1 MIRTT
6 AVLLRAGWLPAAAA
20 LALMGHIA
28 ARAESSP
35 PASTKRAPESE
46 LGAMKVAAAELPKND
61 QTTAPASPDKAK
73 PAAPAARRASRSEAC
88 RCGSEACT
96 ADSARFMQPQLRR
109 ALRSPARPRRRHPG
123 DTASDASLT
132 NAGRCCGSA
141 ACCHAARRAERARSH
156 GCTAG
161 GRARRD
167 ARFAAACRRR
177 SRDATRSD
185 RRRDPPAVAGC
196 GQGRQRR

>member
-28 ARAESSP
+28 ARAETSP

-46 LGAMKVAAAELPKND
+46 LGAMKAAAAELPKND
-61 QTTAPASPDKAK
+61 QGTAPASPDKAK
-73 PAAPAARRASRSEAC
+73 PAAPAARQASRSEAC

-96 ADSARFMQPQLRR
+96 ADSARFSSRNSGEPCEAHRGR
-109 ALRSPARPRRRHPG
+109 GDDTAG
-123 DTASDASLT
+123 DTAATPPDASLT
-132 NAGRCCGSA
+132 NASRCCGNA
-141 ACCHAARRAERARSH
+141 ACCHAARRAERSRSH

-167 ARFAAACRRR
+167 ARFTAACRRR
-177 SRDATRSD
+177 SA
-185 RRRDPPAVAGC
+185 
-196 GQGRQRR
+196 

>member
-1 MIRTT
+1 MASGGCRIGIDGPYRGT
-6 AVLLRAGWLPAAAA
+6 RGI
-20 LALMGHIA
+20 LAPGVDEEGT
-28 ARAESSP
+28 R
-35 PASTKRAPESE
+35 KRARRHES
-46 LGAMKVAAAELPKND
+46 GGRRTAEERPGHGPGIPR
-61 QTTAPASPDKAK
+61 QGEAGRSG
-73 PAAPAARRASRSEAC
+73 RRQASRSEAC

-96 ADSARFMQPQLRR
+96 ADSARFISRNSGEPCEAQRGR
-109 ALRSPARPRRRHPG
+109 G
-123 DTASDASLT
+123 DDTTGDAASDASSDASLT
-132 NAGRCCGSA
+132 NASRCCGSA

-167 ARFAAACRRR
+167 ARFTAACRRR
-177 SRDATRSD
+177 SGDATRSD